1 MVYARVSKTRK
12 PKACVGSTPSL
23 GTHVL
28 HLRVKKHRRQK
39 NVYWLD

>member
-23 GTHVL
+23 GPVL